1 MRLEILSPGS
11 LLALVFAAPRV
22 MPLDAQGDAAV
33 ILAEQPFQSD
43 DDYTALLAV
52 AGGAV
57 VSSRDARRFY
67 RCRAEFLALVEA
79 A

>member
-22 MPLDAQGDAAV
+22 LPLDAQTDAVV

-67 RCRAEFLALVEA
+67 RCRAEFLTLVEA

>member
-1 MRLEILSPGS
+1 MMLQLRSPRSILVMLRG
-11 LLALVFAAPRV
+11 VPRILI
-22 MPLDAQGDAAV
+22 PEERDDAAV

-43 DDYTALLAV
+43 ADYKALVAV

-57 VSSRDARRFY
+57 VSSMQARRFY
-67 RCRAEFLALVEA
+67 RCRAAFLAWVEA